1 MNTQWQVVEGFDYEV
16 SNKGQVRNLHT
27 GHILKPYD
35 NCTGYKKVSLRKDG
49 KTHRVYV
56 HRLVAM
62 AFVDGYEEGLTV
74 DHIDA
79 CRSNN
84 TADNLQWMTLEDNVK
99 KARQQHK
106 AS

>member
-1 MNTQWQVVEGFDYEV
+1 MAQWQLIDGFDYEV
-16 SNKGQVRNLHT
+16 SDLGQVRNLHT
-27 GHILKPYD
+27 GHVLKPYD

-49 KTHRVYV
+49 KTHRLYV

-62 AFVDGYEEGLTV
+62 AFVEGYSEENNTV

-84 TADNLQWMTLEDNVK
+84 TAGNLQWMTLEDNVK
-99 KARQQHK
+99 KAHQQHK